1 MNESVVV
8 KEPTCTEEGLKE
20 GTCSVCGEKAQEKIA
35 AKGHT
40 FGEAVVTKE
49 ATETETGLKTKTC
62 TVCGETKEE
71 EIPYLTAEPEA
82 PAEDK
87 KTDATVDADNKD
99 GGNNMLWIIIA
110 IVSFVLIAGVV
121 VTVVLIKK
129 KKSSVI

>member
-20 GTCSVCGEKAQEKIA
+20 GTCSVCGEKAQKKIA

-49 ATETETGLKTKTC
+49 ATETETGIKTETC
-62 TVCGETKEE
+62 TVCNATEEE
-71 EIPYLTAEPEA
+71 EIPYLTVKPET
-82 PAEDK
+82 PEDE
-87 KTDATVDADNKD
+87 KTDVKVDTDNKD

-110 IVSFVLIAGVV
+110 IAGVV
-121 VTVVLIKK
+121 VIGGAVTAVIIIKK
-129 KKSSVI
+129 KK